1 MKQIEALKALNPKRD
16 LNALKPEENLESIKG
31 IFPKNMNTNEIKNE
45 VDEIRIWKEKI
56 EQKDLQHKPNKCL
69 CHIKKFEAIRS
80 FSEVFILVNIIKK
93 AEMNQP
99 NLLEKREK
107 FNNKSKPKTKEGND
121 KKRNTFDIVNAHY
134 EDQDLPLNV
143 FRSRKFPIKAIQG
156 KGRQRTL
163 DSSTSDLPRV
173 ARVAKLSDNSNLKML
188 TPRQMLQRLPIT
200 LAQVKAGNT
209 SENLLNEIR
218 RIIYSLYW
226 AKEIT
231 KKSILQHN

>member
-121 KKRNTFDIVNAHY
+121 KKRNTFDIVNACY
-134 EDQDLPLNV
+134 EDQDLPFNTY
-143 FRSRKFPIKAIQG
+143 RSGMFPIKAIQG

-218 RIIYSLYW
+218 RIIYSLYR

-231 KKSILQHN
+231 KKSI

>member
-31 IFPKNMNTNEIKNE
+31 FFPKNMNTNEIKNE

-121 KKRNTFDIVNAHY
+121 KKRNTFDSVNACY
-134 EDQDLPLNV
+134 EDQDLPFNAY
-143 FRSRKFPIKAIQG
+143 RSGMFPIKAIQG

-218 RIIYSLYW
+218 RIIYSLYR

-231 KKSILQHN
+231 KKSI